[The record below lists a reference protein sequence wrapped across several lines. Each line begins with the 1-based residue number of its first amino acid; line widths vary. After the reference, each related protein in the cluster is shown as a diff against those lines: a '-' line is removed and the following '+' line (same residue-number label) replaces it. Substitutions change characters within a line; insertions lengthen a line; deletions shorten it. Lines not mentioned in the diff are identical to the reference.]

1 MKKELSVLI
10 PFKNEKEELA
20 RTCKSVRDTAGDRV
34 DIIVLNDASEQ
45 GFDYEGSVKPYDV
58 RYYESKER
66 LGSSLGKQRCVE
78 LCETPYFLILDSHCR
93 IYTEDWLDRALAILH
108 EDEGQLGAGTV
119 YCCKVQYFSN
129 EQDHRSPQ
137 HMSAYGGFWDY
148 NIKSLFSCGWN
159 LNRWKEDEPFEI
171 PCLLGANYLCSKRWW
186 NYLKGYEGLR
196 LYGREETYISW
207 KSRMAG
213 GSVKCIPTIHTGHK
227 TRPGNRQPYQCCV
240 YEIVHNEMVILYT
253 LRPEMWER
261 VMECWKYVY
270 NPQVMQDA
278 TRLFL
283 SHKDE
288 LDALREYYQGI
299 RRVSNKEIDRFNAA
313 FQKKMGWSYERLK
326 KDIKGTFTGYGQE
339 GHKAFP
345 IG

>member
-1 MKKELSVLI
+1 MSNEISILI
-10 PFKNEKEELA
+10 PFKNERGELA

-34 DIIVLNDASEQ
+34 DIIVLNDASDD

-66 LGSSLGKQRCVE
+66 LGSSGGKQRCVE
-78 LCETPYFLILDSHCR
+78 LCETPYFFVLDSHCR
-93 IYTEDWLDRALAILH
+93 IYTKDWADRALEILH
-108 EDEGQLGAGTV
+108 KGEDAI

-129 EQDHRSPQ
+129 EQDHMSPK
-137 HMSAYGGFWDY
+137 HMTAYGGFWDY

-159 LNRWKEDEPFEI
+159 LNRFSEEPFEI

-186 NYLKGYEGLR
+186 EYLRGYEGLR

-213 GSVKCIPTIHTGHK
+213 GSVKCVPTIHTGHK
-227 TRPGNRQPYQCCV
+227 TRPGNKQPYRCMV
-240 YEIVHNEMVILYT
+240 YEIIHNEMVILYT

-261 VMECWKYVY
+261 VMKCWKYIY
-270 NPQVMQDA
+270 APNVMSDA
-278 TRLFL
+278 RALFDT
-283 SHKDE
+283 HREE
-288 LDALREYYQGI
+288 LDALRDYYQSI
-299 RRVSNKEIDRFNAA
+299 RRVSNKEIDRFNSE
-313 FQKKMGWSYERLK
+313 FQKKMGWRYSRLK
-326 KDIKGTFTGYGQE
+326 KDIKGSFTPFGGS